1 MAVPLYGRKA
11 ESIQDSIGRHLAG
24 VAPSANAIL
33 VPVQAFHIPS
43 VWLGP
48 EATRMPRPDGT
59 SPIPFPQG
67 LVQSD
72 ILFQSRVAVERTN
85 LLLDAQPGRA
95 SEGSLDS
102 SYPNDMANQA
112 DQKARAKSI
121 QVAAIKAMA
130 ATIAV
135 RSMI

>member
-1 MAVPLYGRKA
+1 MLRCLVAFPLHGRRA
-11 ESIQDSIGRHLAG
+11 ELIQDSIGRHLAG
-24 VAPSANAIL
+24 VAPSADAML
-33 VPVQAFHIPS
+33 PHVQALHIPS
-43 VWLGP
+43 VGLGT
-48 EATRMPRPDGT
+48 EAPRTQRPDGT

-102 SYPNDMANQA
+102 SYPNKMA
-112 DQKARAKSI
+112 DQVD
-121 QVAAIKAMA
+121 Q
-130 ATIAV
+130 
-135 RSMI
+135 